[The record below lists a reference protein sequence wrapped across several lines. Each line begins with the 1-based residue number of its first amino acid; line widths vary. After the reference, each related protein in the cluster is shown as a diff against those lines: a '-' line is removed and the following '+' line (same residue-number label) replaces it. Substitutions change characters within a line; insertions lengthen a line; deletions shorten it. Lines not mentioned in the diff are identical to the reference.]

1 MTEATCY
8 ANTDDGE
15 LIKDDVAWAAARDAV
30 ASEICWTIY
39 GTVSA
44 GADWNGSIYTLKRAM
59 HFFDTSGIPA
69 GNKIFDARIWIR
81 GGAQTNTQTLYVV
94 KHTATAP
101 LTSAAFDEF
110 VWANGRCSDSFT
122 LSNGVWKEIPLNK
135 IARDA
140 IVMGAGGLAK
150 LGIMA
155 VDDYNNTAP
164 TGSSMSAHASGNDAT
179 YKPYLKVKYG
189 ISQPFPTYV
198 Q

>member
-15 LIKDDVAWAAARDAV
+15 LIKDDVAWAA
-30 ASEICWTIY
+30 
-39 GTVSA
+39 
-44 GADWNGSIYTLKRAM
+44 
-59 HFFDTSGIPA
+59 
-69 GNKIFDARIWIR
+69 
-81 GGAQTNTQTLYVV
+81 
-94 KHTATAP
+94 
-101 LTSAAFDEF
+101 
-110 VWANGRCSDSFT
+110 
-122 LSNGVWKEIPLNK
+122 
-135 IARDA
+135 ARDA

-164 TGSSMSAHASGNDAT
+164 TGSSMSAHASGDDAT

-189 ISQPFPTYV
+189 ISQLFPTYV